1 MTQEEFIET
10 FSNSLYNSRGVYF
23 IGSGISVPS
32 GLPDWKRLIEKFVKE
47 IGIDKVENTDDL
59 PLLAQY
65 YINEKSKVDLYK
77 AINTDFIK
85 KKPNDYHNLFK
96 ITNIKTI
103 WTTNY
108 DDLLEKTFTNNC
120 EVKIS
125 DSEVFTFLEDNEKIE
140 IIKVHGSIKH
150 KIKDLVITQSDY
162 EDFFINKPII
172 VQRLKVDLLQ
182 KSFVFMGYNYGDP
195 NIQNILT
202 EVRRLKSDENKI
214 RHYILLKN
222 KTDQKFNLWCKNLE
236 RYNVF
241 PVIYEEHS
249 DLEEIIKKIALR
261 SRGKSIF
268 ITGSHTNE
276 KIENLD
282 LLTDFILA
290 KELIL
295 IDGQSE
301 GIMRTVLSYFTTHC
315 IKGKIDYQHKIKY
328 FPNPYA
334 ANSKFA
340 DDSTLLPQLKN
351 FRKPLMKASQ
361 IVIAFDGGMGTC
373 AEVKVALE
381 MGCIVIPFFTNKKSK
396 TWKLIDEIEGL
407 DHDYKLKLN
416 SGKILMSD
424 LIDLLER
431 TIN

>member
-1 MTQEEFIET
+1 MTQDEFIET

-32 GLPDWKRLIEKFVKE
+32 GLPDWKRLMEKFVKE

-202 EVRRLKSDENKI
+202 EVRRLKSDKNKI

-315 IKGKIDYQHKIKY
+315 IKEKIDYQHKIKY

-396 TWKLIDEIEGL
+396 TWKLINEIEGL

-416 SGKILMSD
+416 TGKILMSD

>member
-1 MTQEEFIET
+1 MTQDEFIET

-32 GLPDWKRLIEKFVKE
+32 GLPDWKRLMEKFVKE

-120 EVKIS
+120 EVKIL

-202 EVRRLKSDENKI
+202 EVRRLKSDKNKI

-315 IKGKIDYQHKIKY
+315 IKEKIDYQHKIKY

-396 TWKLIDEIEGL
+396 TWKLINEIEGL

>member
-1 MTQEEFIET
+1 MTQDEFIEI
-10 FSNSLYNSRGVYF
+10 FSYSLYNGKGVYF

-32 GLPDWKRLIEKFVKE
+32 GLPNWKGLMEKFVRE
-47 IGIDKVENTDDL
+47 IGIDKVEDTDDL

-65 YINEKSKVDLYK
+65 YVNNKSKRDLYK
-77 AINTDFIK
+77 TINTDFSK
-85 KKPNDYHNLFK
+85 RKPNIYHDLIK
-96 ITNIKTI
+96 ITNVRTI

-108 DDLLEKTFTNNC
+108 DDLLEKTFKNDF
-120 EVKIS
+120 ELKIS
-125 DSEVFTFLEDNEKIE
+125 DQEVFTFLENKEKIE

-150 KIKDLVITQSDY
+150 KIKDIVITQSDY
-162 EDFFINKPII
+162 EDFFIRKPTV

-214 RHYILLKN
+214 KHYILLKN
-222 KTDQKFNLWCKNLE
+222 KVDQKFKLWCDNLE

-241 PVIYEEHS
+241 PVIYDQHD
-249 DLEEIIKKIALR
+249 DLKNIIKKIALK
-261 SRGKSIF
+261 SRGKSVF
-268 ITGSHTNE
+268 ITGSHLTE
-276 KIENLD
+276 KIDDLD
-282 LLTDFILA
+282 LLTDFILT
-290 KELIL
+290 KDLIL
-295 IDGQSE
+295 IDGQSA
-301 GIMRTVLSYFTTHC
+301 GVMRAVISHFTTYC
-315 IKGKIDYQHKIKY
+315 IRKKIDYQNNIKY

-334 ANSKFA
+334 ANPKFA
-340 DDSTLLPQLKN
+340 NDPDLLDQLKD

-373 AEVKVALE
+373 AEIKVALE
-381 MGCIVIPFFTNKKSK
+381 MGCVVIPFFTDKKSA
-396 TWKLIDEIEGL
+396 TWKMINKIDGL
-407 DHDYKLKLN
+407 DSVYKLKLK

-424 LIDLLER
+424 LIDLLEK

>member
-1 MTQEEFIET
+1 MTQEEFIEI

-32 GLPDWKRLIEKFVKE
+32 GLPDWKGLMEKFVKE

-85 KKPNDYHNLFK
+85 KKPNHYHNLFK
-96 ITNIKTI
+96 ITNIETI

-150 KIKDLVITQSDY
+150 KIKDVVITQSDY

-182 KSFVFMGYNYGDP
+182 KSFVFIGYNYGDP

-202 EVRRLKSDENKI
+202 EFRRLKSDENKI

-222 KTDQKFNLWCKNLE
+222 KTDRKFNLWCKNLE

-241 PVIYEEHS
+241 PVLYEEHS

-290 KELIL
+290 KKLIL

-301 GIMRTVLSYFTTHC
+301 GIMRTVLSYFTTYC
-315 IKGKIDYQHKIKY
+315 IKEKIDYQHKIKY

-373 AEVKVALE
+373 AEVKVAFE

>member
-1 MTQEEFIET
+1 MTQDKFIEEF
-10 FSNSLYNSRGVYF
+10 SSSLYNGKGVYF
-23 IGSGISVPS
+23 IGSGISIPS
-32 GLPDWKRLIEKFVKE
+32 GLPDWKGLMEKFVKE
-47 IGIDKVENTDDL
+47 IGIDKVEDTDDL

-65 YINEKSKVDLYK
+65 YINNKSKRDLYR
-77 AINTDFIK
+77 AINSDFAK
-85 KKPNDYHNLFK
+85 KKPNDYHDLFK

-108 DDLLEKTFTNNC
+108 DDLLEKTFKNSS
-120 EVKIS
+120 EIKIS
-125 DSEVFTFLEDNEKIE
+125 DKEVFTFIEDKEKIE

-150 KIKDLVITQSDY
+150 KIKDIVITQSDY
-162 EDFFINKPII
+162 EDFFIRKPTI

-222 KTDQKFNLWCKNLE
+222 KGDQKFKLWCDNLE

-241 PVIYEEHS
+241 PVIYEMHD
-249 DLEEIIKKIALR
+249 DLKHIIKRIALK
-261 SRGKSIF
+261 SRGKSVF
-268 ITGSHTNE
+268 ITGSHFTK
-276 KIENLD
+276 KIKGLNIVTE
-282 LLTDFILA
+282 FIL
-290 KELIL
+290 KKDLIL

-301 GIMRTVLSYFTTHC
+301 GTMRVVISHFTTHC
-315 IKGKIDYQHKIKY
+315 IREKIDYQHKIKY

-334 ANSKFA
+334 ANAKYA
-340 DDSTLLPQLKN
+340 NDSSLLEQLKD
-351 FRKPLMKASQ
+351 FRRPLMRASQ

-373 AEVKVALE
+373 AEIEVALE
-381 MGCIVIPFFTNKKSK
+381 MGCTVIPFFTNKKYD
-396 TWKLIDEIEGL
+396 TWKVINKIDGL
-407 DHDYKLKLN
+407 DSAYKLKLK

-424 LIDLLER
+424 LIDLLDK